1 MSLPTQQDPAEAA
14 KGKAAEWAASHIED
28 GMAVGLGSGTTSA
41 LVIEAVGRR
50 VAAGLRIAAIATSE
64 QSHRQ
69 ALALG
74 IPMTDFA
81 HLRQLDLTIDG
92 ADEVQQGTLH
102 LIKGHGGALLRE
114 KIVAMA
120 SRQLL
125 IAVDPR
131 KLVTTLGSVFA
142 VPVEVVPF
150 GWETT
155 ANRLRD
161 QGFAPELRVQEDGR
175 PYVTDGQHYILHCS
189 LSNAGFPPEEAADRL
204 KRTVGVVEHGL
215 FLHMASRVVI
225 GSLDGIQILEAT
237 RS

>member
-1 MSLPTQQDPAEAA
+1 MTQSSDPAEAA
-14 KGKAAEWAASHIED
+14 KRRAAEWAAQQIED

-41 LVIEAVGRR
+41 LVIEELGRR

-64 QSHRQ
+64 HSHRE
-69 ALALG
+69 AVSLG

-81 HLRQLDLTIDG
+81 HQPHLDLTIDG
-92 ADEVQQGTLH
+92 ADEVEEGTLN

-120 SRQLL
+120 SSKLL

-131 KLVTTLGSVFA
+131 KLVKTLGSVFT

-155 ANRLRD
+155 AGRLRD
-161 QGFAPELRVQEDGR
+161 HGFAPALRVNDDGR
-175 PYVTDGQHYILHCS
+175 PYITDGQHYILHCS
-189 LSNAGFPPEEAADRL
+189 LPESGLTPEEAANAFNQ
-204 KRTVGVVEHGL
+204 TVGVVEHGL
-215 FLHMASRVVI
+215 FLGMASKVVI
-225 GSLDGIQILEAT
+225 GSAEGVQILEPQLNK
-237 RS
+237 